1 MSERAEV
8 SFDAALMMA
17 LRADAQKE
25 LDELPSPAQLKERYP
40 DTSRW
45 DARLQAALHK
55 HRPVLK
61 RVLITVLTLVILT
74 LGALAVS
81 ADFRRAVYTMIQKFL
96 PIEMQLTY
104 QVDGE
109 PLEQLPN
116 GYSDHYVPD
125 GFERDYEQGYDN
137 EISFLH
143 AYVDAN
149 DKNIFYYVDCSII
162 QDYGQ
167 VETFDNEQ
175 KHFAQF
181 SGSFTATV
189 EQLLPDYYALPGKTV
204 AVVHFFQDRP
214 FLLHFQK
221 DLTGELIEG
230 TAYVFEFETFEVELP
245 DDEENP
251 NISDYMYSINV
262 TNYRVAEDDEL
273 GLEGK
278 MPTVEIVSK

>member
-1 MSERAEV
+1 MVRMKKIQNFFSTILQKLWKSPIKAKENMEGGNNMKKRATIV
-8 SFDAALMMA
+8 
-17 LRADAQKE
+17 
-25 LDELPSPAQLKERYP
+25 LDL
-40 DTSRW
+40 
-45 DARLQAALHK
+45 
-55 HRPVLK
+55 
-61 RVLITVLTLVILT
+61 VLILTLV
-74 LGALAVS
+74 GCGNNAQSSDAHN
-81 ADFRRAVYTMIQKFL
+81 AEYEEGYAAGY
-96 PIEMQLTY
+96 EAGY
-104 QVDGE
+104 NDGKQQMTE
-109 PLEQLPN
+109 
-116 GYSDHYVPD
+116 S
-125 GFERDYEQGYDN
+125 
-137 EISFLH
+137 
-143 AYVDAN
+143 
-149 DKNIFYYVDCSII
+149 
-162 QDYGQ
+162 
-167 VETFDNEQ
+167 Q

>member
-1 MSERAEV
+1 MVRMKKIQNFFSTILQKLWKSPIKAKENMEGGNNMKKRA
-8 SFDAALMMA
+8 
-17 LRADAQKE
+17 
-25 LDELPSPAQLKERYP
+25 
-40 DTSRW
+40 TI
-45 DARLQAALHK
+45 
-55 HRPVLK
+55 VLGL
-61 RVLITVLTLVILT
+61 VLILTLV
-74 LGALAVS
+74 GCGNNAQSSDAHN
-81 ADFRRAVYTMIQKFL
+81 AEYEEGYAAGY
-96 PIEMQLTY
+96 EAGY
-104 QVDGE
+104 NDGKQQMTE
-109 PLEQLPN
+109 
-116 GYSDHYVPD
+116 S
-125 GFERDYEQGYDN
+125 
-137 EISFLH
+137 
-143 AYVDAN
+143 
-149 DKNIFYYVDCSII
+149 
-162 QDYGQ
+162 
-167 VETFDNEQ
+167 Q

-245 DDEENP
+245 DDEKNP

-262 TNYRVAEDDEL
+262 TSYRVAEDDEL

>member
-1 MSERAEV
+1 MKKRA
-8 SFDAALMMA
+8 
-17 LRADAQKE
+17 
-25 LDELPSPAQLKERYP
+25 
-40 DTSRW
+40 TI
-45 DARLQAALHK
+45 
-55 HRPVLK
+55 VLGL
-61 RVLITVLTLVILT
+61 VLILTLV
-74 LGALAVS
+74 GCGNNAQSSDAHN
-81 ADFRRAVYTMIQKFL
+81 AECEEGYAAGY
-96 PIEMQLTY
+96 EAGY
-104 QVDGE
+104 NDGKQQMTE
-109 PLEQLPN
+109 
-116 GYSDHYVPD
+116 S
-125 GFERDYEQGYDN
+125 
-137 EISFLH
+137 
-143 AYVDAN
+143 
-149 DKNIFYYVDCSII
+149 
-162 QDYGQ
+162 
-167 VETFDNEQ
+167 Q

>member
-1 MSERAEV
+1 MKKIQNFFSTILQKLWKSPIKAKENMEGGNNMKKRA
-8 SFDAALMMA
+8 
-17 LRADAQKE
+17 
-25 LDELPSPAQLKERYP
+25 
-40 DTSRW
+40 TI
-45 DARLQAALHK
+45 
-55 HRPVLK
+55 VLGL
-61 RVLITVLTLVILT
+61 VLILTLV
-74 LGALAVS
+74 GCGNNAQSSDAHN
-81 ADFRRAVYTMIQKFL
+81 AEYEEGYAAGY
-96 PIEMQLTY
+96 EAGY
-104 QVDGE
+104 NDGKQQMTE
-109 PLEQLPN
+109 
-116 GYSDHYVPD
+116 S
-125 GFERDYEQGYDN
+125 
-137 EISFLH
+137 
-143 AYVDAN
+143 
-149 DKNIFYYVDCSII
+149 
-162 QDYGQ
+162 
-167 VETFDNEQ
+167 Q

-181 SGSFTATV
+181 SGSFMATV

>member
-1 MSERAEV
+1 MKKIQNFFSTILQKLWKSSIKAKENMEGGNNMKKRA
-8 SFDAALMMA
+8 
-17 LRADAQKE
+17 
-25 LDELPSPAQLKERYP
+25 
-40 DTSRW
+40 TI
-45 DARLQAALHK
+45 
-55 HRPVLK
+55 VLGL
-61 RVLITVLTLVILT
+61 VLILTLV
-74 LGALAVS
+74 GCGNNAQSSDAHN
-81 ADFRRAVYTMIQKFL
+81 AEYEEGYAAGY
-96 PIEMQLTY
+96 EAGY
-104 QVDGE
+104 NDGKQQMTE
-109 PLEQLPN
+109 
-116 GYSDHYVPD
+116 S
-125 GFERDYEQGYDN
+125 
-137 EISFLH
+137 
-143 AYVDAN
+143 
-149 DKNIFYYVDCSII
+149 
-162 QDYGQ
+162 
-167 VETFDNEQ
+167 Q

>member
-1 MSERAEV
+1 MKKIQNFFSTILQKLWKSPIKAKENMEGGNNMKKRA
-8 SFDAALMMA
+8 
-17 LRADAQKE
+17 
-25 LDELPSPAQLKERYP
+25 
-40 DTSRW
+40 TI
-45 DARLQAALHK
+45 
-55 HRPVLK
+55 VLGL
-61 RVLITVLTLVILT
+61 VLILTLV
-74 LGALAVS
+74 GCGNNAQSSDAHN
-81 ADFRRAVYTMIQKFL
+81 AEYEEGYAAGY
-96 PIEMQLTY
+96 EAGY
-104 QVDGE
+104 NDGKQQMTE
-109 PLEQLPN
+109 
-116 GYSDHYVPD
+116 S
-125 GFERDYEQGYDN
+125 
-137 EISFLH
+137 
-143 AYVDAN
+143 
-149 DKNIFYYVDCSII
+149 
-162 QDYGQ
+162 
-167 VETFDNEQ
+167 Q

-181 SGSFTATV
+181 SGSFTVTV

-245 DDEENP
+245 DDEKNP

>member
-1 MSERAEV
+1 MEGGNRMKKKAIIV
-8 SFDAALMMA
+8 LCLAL
-17 LRADAQKE
+17 
-25 LDELPSPAQLKERYP
+25 
-40 DTSRW
+40 
-45 DARLQAALHK
+45 
-55 HRPVLK
+55 
-61 RVLITVLTLVILT
+61 VLTLI
-74 LGALAVS
+74 GCGNNAQSS
-81 ADFRRAVYTMIQKFL
+81 AEHNAEYQEGYTAGY
-96 PIEMQLTY
+96 EAGY
-104 QVDGE
+104 HDGE
-109 PLEQLPN
+109 EQAT
-116 GYSDHYVPD
+116 G
-125 GFERDYEQGYDN
+125 N
-137 EISFLH
+137 E
-143 AYVDAN
+143 
-149 DKNIFYYVDCSII
+149 
-162 QDYGQ
+162 
-167 VETFDNEQ
+167 
-175 KHFAQF
+175 KHFARF

-189 EQLLPDYYALPGKTV
+189 EQILPDYYALPGKTV

>member
-1 MSERAEV
+1 MKKIQNFFSTILQKLWKSPIKAKENMEGGNNMKKRA
-8 SFDAALMMA
+8 
-17 LRADAQKE
+17 
-25 LDELPSPAQLKERYP
+25 
-40 DTSRW
+40 TI
-45 DARLQAALHK
+45 
-55 HRPVLK
+55 VLGL
-61 RVLITVLTLVILT
+61 VLILTLV
-74 LGALAVS
+74 GCGNNAQSSDAHN
-81 ADFRRAVYTMIQKFL
+81 AEYEEGYAAGY
-96 PIEMQLTY
+96 EAGY
-104 QVDGE
+104 NDGK
-109 PLEQLPN
+109 Q
-116 GYSDHYVPD
+116 
-125 GFERDYEQGYDN
+125 QMT
-137 EISFLH
+137 EI
-143 AYVDAN
+143 
-149 DKNIFYYVDCSII
+149 
-162 QDYGQ
+162 
-167 VETFDNEQ
+167 Q

>member
-1 MSERAEV
+1 MKKIQNFFSTILQKLWKSPIKAKENMEGGNNMKKRA
-8 SFDAALMMA
+8 
-17 LRADAQKE
+17 
-25 LDELPSPAQLKERYP
+25 
-40 DTSRW
+40 TI
-45 DARLQAALHK
+45 
-55 HRPVLK
+55 VLGL
-61 RVLITVLTLVILT
+61 VLILTLV
-74 LGALAVS
+74 GCGNNAQSSDAHN
-81 ADFRRAVYTMIQKFL
+81 AEYEEGYAAGY
-96 PIEMQLTY
+96 EAGY
-104 QVDGE
+104 NDGKQQMTE
-109 PLEQLPN
+109 
-116 GYSDHYVPD
+116 S
-125 GFERDYEQGYDN
+125 
-137 EISFLH
+137 
-143 AYVDAN
+143 
-149 DKNIFYYVDCSII
+149 
-162 QDYGQ
+162 
-167 VETFDNEQ
+167 Q

-245 DDEENP
+245 DDEKNP

-273 GLEGK
+273 GLKGK

>member
-1 MSERAEV
+1 MKKIQNFFSTILQKLWKSPIKAKENMEGGNNMKKRA
-8 SFDAALMMA
+8 
-17 LRADAQKE
+17 
-25 LDELPSPAQLKERYP
+25 
-40 DTSRW
+40 TI
-45 DARLQAALHK
+45 
-55 HRPVLK
+55 VLGL
-61 RVLITVLTLVILT
+61 VLILTLV
-74 LGALAVS
+74 GCGNNAQSSDAHN
-81 ADFRRAVYTMIQKFL
+81 AEYEEGYAAGY
-96 PIEMQLTY
+96 EAGY
-104 QVDGE
+104 NDGKQQMTE
-109 PLEQLPN
+109 
-116 GYSDHYVPD
+116 S
-125 GFERDYEQGYDN
+125 
-137 EISFLH
+137 
-143 AYVDAN
+143 
-149 DKNIFYYVDCSII
+149 
-162 QDYGQ
+162 
-167 VETFDNEQ
+167 Q

-278 MPTVEIVSK
+278 MPTVEIVSQ

>member
-1 MSERAEV
+1 MKKIQNFFSTILQKLWKSPIKAKENMEGGNNMKKRA
-8 SFDAALMMA
+8 
-17 LRADAQKE
+17 
-25 LDELPSPAQLKERYP
+25 
-40 DTSRW
+40 TI
-45 DARLQAALHK
+45 
-55 HRPVLK
+55 VLGL
-61 RVLITVLTLVILT
+61 VLILTLV
-74 LGALAVS
+74 GCGNNAQSSDAHN
-81 ADFRRAVYTMIQKFL
+81 AEYEEGYAAGY
-96 PIEMQLTY
+96 EAGY
-104 QVDGE
+104 NDGKQQMTE
-109 PLEQLPN
+109 
-116 GYSDHYVPD
+116 S
-125 GFERDYEQGYDN
+125 
-137 EISFLH
+137 
-143 AYVDAN
+143 
-149 DKNIFYYVDCSII
+149 
-162 QDYGQ
+162 
-167 VETFDNEQ
+167 Q

-204 AVVHFFQDRP
+204 AVVHFFRDRP

-262 TNYRVAEDDEL
+262 TSYRVAEDDEL

>member
-1 MSERAEV
+1 MKKIQNFFSTILQKLWKSPIKAKENMEGGNNMKKRA
-8 SFDAALMMA
+8 
-17 LRADAQKE
+17 
-25 LDELPSPAQLKERYP
+25 
-40 DTSRW
+40 TI
-45 DARLQAALHK
+45 
-55 HRPVLK
+55 VLGL
-61 RVLITVLTLVILT
+61 VLILTLV
-74 LGALAVS
+74 GCGNNAQSSDAHN
-81 ADFRRAVYTMIQKFL
+81 ADAHNAEY
-96 PIEMQLTY
+96 EEGY
-104 QVDGE
+104 AAGYEAGYHDGE
-109 PLEQLPN
+109 EQAT
-116 GYSDHYVPD
+116 G
-125 GFERDYEQGYDN
+125 N
-137 EISFLH
+137 E
-143 AYVDAN
+143 
-149 DKNIFYYVDCSII
+149 
-162 QDYGQ
+162 
-167 VETFDNEQ
+167 

-189 EQLLPDYYALPGKTV
+189 EQILPDYYALPGKTV

-221 DLTGELIEG
+221 DLTGEFIEG

>member
-1 MSERAEV
+1 MKKIQNFFSTILQKLWKSPIKAKENMEGGNNMKKRA
-8 SFDAALMMA
+8 
-17 LRADAQKE
+17 
-25 LDELPSPAQLKERYP
+25 
-40 DTSRW
+40 TI
-45 DARLQAALHK
+45 
-55 HRPVLK
+55 VLGL
-61 RVLITVLTLVILT
+61 VLILTLV
-74 LGALAVS
+74 GCGNNAQSSDAHN
-81 ADFRRAVYTMIQKFL
+81 AEYEEGYAAGY
-96 PIEMQLTY
+96 EAGY
-104 QVDGE
+104 NDGKQQMTE
-109 PLEQLPN
+109 
-116 GYSDHYVPD
+116 S
-125 GFERDYEQGYDN
+125 
-137 EISFLH
+137 
-143 AYVDAN
+143 
-149 DKNIFYYVDCSII
+149 
-162 QDYGQ
+162 
-167 VETFDNEQ
+167 Q

-189 EQLLPDYYALPGKTV
+189 EQILPDYYALPGKTV

-245 DDEENP
+245 DDEKNP

>member
-1 MSERAEV
+1 MEGGNNMKKRA
-8 SFDAALMMA
+8 
-17 LRADAQKE
+17 
-25 LDELPSPAQLKERYP
+25 
-40 DTSRW
+40 TI
-45 DARLQAALHK
+45 
-55 HRPVLK
+55 VLGL
-61 RVLITVLTLVILT
+61 VLILTLV
-74 LGALAVS
+74 GCGNNAQSSDAHN
-81 ADFRRAVYTMIQKFL
+81 AEYEEGYAAGY
-96 PIEMQLTY
+96 EAGY
-104 QVDGE
+104 HDGE
-109 PLEQLPN
+109 EQAI
-116 GYSDHYVPD
+116 G
-125 GFERDYEQGYDN
+125 N
-137 EISFLH
+137 E
-143 AYVDAN
+143 
-149 DKNIFYYVDCSII
+149 
-162 QDYGQ
+162 
-167 VETFDNEQ
+167 

-214 FLLHFQK
+214 FLLYFQK

-262 TNYRVAEDDEL
+262 TSYRVAEDDEL

>member
-1 MSERAEV
+1 MKKIQNFFSTILQKLWKSPIKAKENMEGGNNMKKRA
-8 SFDAALMMA
+8 
-17 LRADAQKE
+17 
-25 LDELPSPAQLKERYP
+25 
-40 DTSRW
+40 TI
-45 DARLQAALHK
+45 
-55 HRPVLK
+55 VLGL
-61 RVLITVLTLVILT
+61 VLILTLV
-74 LGALAVS
+74 GCGNNAQSSDAHN
-81 ADFRRAVYTMIQKFL
+81 AEYEEGYAAGY
-96 PIEMQLTY
+96 EAGY
-104 QVDGE
+104 NDGKQQMTE
-109 PLEQLPN
+109 
-116 GYSDHYVPD
+116 S
-125 GFERDYEQGYDN
+125 
-137 EISFLH
+137 
-143 AYVDAN
+143 
-149 DKNIFYYVDCSII
+149 
-162 QDYGQ
+162 
-167 VETFDNEQ
+167 Q

-230 TAYVFEFETFEVELP
+230 IAYVFEFETFEVELP

-251 NISDYMYSINV
+251 NISDYMHSINV

>member
-1 MSERAEV
+1 MVRMKKIQNFFSTILQKLWKSPIKAKENMEGGNNMRKRA
-8 SFDAALMMA
+8 
-17 LRADAQKE
+17 
-25 LDELPSPAQLKERYP
+25 
-40 DTSRW
+40 TI
-45 DARLQAALHK
+45 
-55 HRPVLK
+55 VLGL
-61 RVLITVLTLVILT
+61 VLILTLV
-74 LGALAVS
+74 GCGNNAQSSDAHN
-81 ADFRRAVYTMIQKFL
+81 AEYEEGYAAGY
-96 PIEMQLTY
+96 EAGY
-104 QVDGE
+104 NDGKQQMTE
-109 PLEQLPN
+109 
-116 GYSDHYVPD
+116 S
-125 GFERDYEQGYDN
+125 
-137 EISFLH
+137 
-143 AYVDAN
+143 
-149 DKNIFYYVDCSII
+149 
-162 QDYGQ
+162 
-167 VETFDNEQ
+167 Q

>member
-1 MSERAEV
+1 MVRMKKIQNFFSTILQKLWKSPIKAKENMEGGNNMKKRA
-8 SFDAALMMA
+8 
-17 LRADAQKE
+17 
-25 LDELPSPAQLKERYP
+25 
-40 DTSRW
+40 TI
-45 DARLQAALHK
+45 
-55 HRPVLK
+55 VLGL
-61 RVLITVLTLVILT
+61 VLILTLV
-74 LGALAVS
+74 GCGNNAQSSDAHN
-81 ADFRRAVYTMIQKFL
+81 AEYEEGYAAGY
-96 PIEMQLTY
+96 EAGY
-104 QVDGE
+104 NDGKQQMTE
-109 PLEQLPN
+109 
-116 GYSDHYVPD
+116 S
-125 GFERDYEQGYDN
+125 
-137 EISFLH
+137 
-143 AYVDAN
+143 
-149 DKNIFYYVDCSII
+149 
-162 QDYGQ
+162 
-167 VETFDNEQ
+167 Q

>member
-1 MSERAEV
+1 MMGL
-8 SFDAALMMA
+8 FLM
-17 LRADAQKE
+17 
-25 LDELPSPAQLKERYP
+25 
-40 DTSRW
+40 
-45 DARLQAALHK
+45 
-55 HRPVLK
+55 
-61 RVLITVLTLVILT
+61 
-74 LGALAVS
+74 
-81 ADFRRAVYTMIQKFL
+81 
-96 PIEMQLTY
+96 
-104 QVDGE
+104 
-109 PLEQLPN
+109 
-116 GYSDHYVPD
+116 
-125 GFERDYEQGYDN
+125 
-137 EISFLH
+137 
-143 AYVDAN
+143 
-149 DKNIFYYVDCSII
+149 II
-162 QDYGQ
+162 QPLF
-167 VETFDNEQ
+167 TFQELSHLQKLWKSPINVKKNMEGGNRMKKKAIIVLCLALVFTLIGCGNNAQSSDEHNAEYEEGYAAGYEAGYNDGKQQMTESQ

-245 DDEENP
+245 DNEENP

-278 MPTVEIVSK
+278 NANCRNSIEVSSQAVYNETQRWRYTLEQDSKAV

>member
-1 MSERAEV
+1 MKKIQNFFSTILQKLWKSPIKAKENMEGGNNMKKRATIV
-8 SFDAALMMA
+8 LGLAL
-17 LRADAQKE
+17 
-25 LDELPSPAQLKERYP
+25 
-40 DTSRW
+40 
-45 DARLQAALHK
+45 
-55 HRPVLK
+55 
-61 RVLITVLTLVILT
+61 VLTLV
-74 LGALAVS
+74 GCGNNAQSSDAHN
-81 ADFRRAVYTMIQKFL
+81 AEYEEGYAAGY
-96 PIEMQLTY
+96 EAGY
-104 QVDGE
+104 NDGKQQMTE
-109 PLEQLPN
+109 
-116 GYSDHYVPD
+116 S
-125 GFERDYEQGYDN
+125 
-137 EISFLH
+137 
-143 AYVDAN
+143 
-149 DKNIFYYVDCSII
+149 
-162 QDYGQ
+162 
-167 VETFDNEQ
+167 Q